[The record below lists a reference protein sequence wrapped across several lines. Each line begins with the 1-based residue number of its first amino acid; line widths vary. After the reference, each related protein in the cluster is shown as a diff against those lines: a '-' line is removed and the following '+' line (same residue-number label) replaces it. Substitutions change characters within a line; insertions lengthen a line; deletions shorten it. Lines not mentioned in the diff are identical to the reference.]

1 VHADGLQSDGDEFGG
16 YANMMWFNGIGWNW
30 AGCTPGVL
38 VMALFWGTVIT
49 AIILA
54 VRFLIK
60 QRSGPPA
67 PRDAGSIRIEHV
79 LVEGSAQG
87 EMDSHP
93 WHRRLM

>member
-1 VHADGLQSDGDEFGG
+1 
-16 YANMMWFNGIGWNW
+16 MMWFNGIGWNW

-60 QRSGPPA
+60 QRSDPPAPPA